1 MLTLVSLRS
10 GWLWDMEFL
19 CTTSGSNAYTIKYS
33 IIDYGRKKTE
43 ETKIVKIIIIYM
55 YISNKKALRK
65 V

>member
-1 MLTLVSLRS
+1 
-10 GWLWDMEFL
+10 MEFL

-43 ETKIVKIIIIYM
+43 ETKIVKIIIYM

>member
-10 GWLWDMEFL
+10 RWLWDMEFL

-43 ETKIVKIIIIYM
+43 ETKIVKIIIYM